1 MSSLQIGLAIAGG
14 IVLAGVVAHSTWTSR
29 KNKPRQAE
37 PTPLTDCSA
46 DGSTG
51 GATNANAQGS
61 TDPSWGAEPQA
72 TSYGQSYGNI
82 EPTIDHSH
90 STSSASSIEASF
102 DAAPS
107 LSDSKHT
114 SSSVSASSSASD
126 NTTPLSHDPVSDMA
140 RAMMQEATQH
150 AQRVPT
156 EEELVK
162 LNADRERAA
171 QRAAQEI
178 ADAKLAAARANQHM
192 PAAPSAMLNPMI
204 AKVMDGTA
212 TDLLQPEKRPTLD
225 ALIDVIA
232 PVEIDLPIS
241 GEAAIASMP
250 PTRRVGSK
258 LFNVEGL
265 NTETGLWETPRHGQR
280 YSAFQTGVQ
289 LANRT
294 GALNEIEYSE
304 FVLKTQTFADAIN
317 GAPEFPDM
325 IEEVSRA
332 RELDSFASAHDAQLS
347 FTLKA
352 TKASW
357 SPGYVH
363 QNAARL
369 GFVPGVIPGRMVV
382 PANEVGLPAILG
394 LTFDSQAAMSEDMA
408 QSAIREITLSLDVPQ
423 VDRRE
428 EPFARLI
435 QSAHELARVM
445 DGVVTDDNGHP
456 LAEAAIGAIAR
467 DLQALYNTL
476 DARDLSAGSPQAR
489 RLFS

>member
-29 KNKPRQAE
+29 KNKPRQAD
-37 PTPLTDCSA
+37 PTPVANETSA
-46 DGSTG
+46 GPTG
-51 GATNANAQGS
+51 VE
-61 TDPSWGAEPQA
+61 PSL
-72 TSYGQSYGNI
+72 
-82 EPTIDHSH
+82 
-90 STSSASSIEASF
+90 SASPGFDTSPVEPSF
-102 DAAPS
+102 DAVTVGDAQDRHHTFDTPVNDPP
-107 LSDSKHT
+107 LSRN
-114 SSSVSASSSASD
+114 
-126 NTTPLSHDPVSDMA
+126 NTEPLSHDPVSDMA

-156 EEELVK
+156 EEELSK
-162 LNADRERAA
+162 LNADRALAA
-171 QRAAQEI
+171 QRAAQTM
-178 ADAKLAAARANQHM
+178 ADAKLAAARANQHT
-192 PAAPSAMLNPMI
+192 PTAPQAMSNPVV
-204 AKVMDGTA
+204 AKVMDGTT
-212 TDLLQPEKRPTLD
+212 TDFLQPEKRPTLD

-241 GEAAIASMP
+241 GDAAIAAMP

-265 NTETGLWETPRHGQR
+265 NAQTGLWETPRHSQR

-294 GALNEIEYSE
+294 GALNEIEFSE
-304 FVLKTQTFADAIN
+304 FVLKTQNFADAIN

-325 IEEVSRA
+325 MEEVSRA
-332 RELDSFASAHDAQLS
+332 RELDSFANAHDAQLS

-352 TKASW
+352 TQASW

-445 DGVVTDDNGHP
+445 DGVVTDDNGQP

-467 DLQALYNTL
+467 DLQTLYNTL